1 MEVSGPIHRQSE
13 LPRVSFLMVLVFSLL
28 ELHTNGVHI
37 LAIAIHRE
45 IFSYLLRGQSLRDS
59 RLRLVARGH
68 GGYTVRVDLLPLM
81 K

>member
-13 LPRVSFLMVLVFSLL
+13 LPRVSFLMVLVFSPL

-37 LAIAIHRE
+37 LAIVIHRE
-45 IFSYLLRGQSLRDS
+45 IFSYLLRDQSLRDS

-68 GGYTVRVDLLPLM
+68 GGYTVRVGLLPLM